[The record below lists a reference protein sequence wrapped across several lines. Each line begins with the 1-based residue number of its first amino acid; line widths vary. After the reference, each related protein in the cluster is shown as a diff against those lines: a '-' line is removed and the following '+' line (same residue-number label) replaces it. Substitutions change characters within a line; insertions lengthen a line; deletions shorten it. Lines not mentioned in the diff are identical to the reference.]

1 MELTNKEI
9 TVYLDDQ
16 QAKMFVLFQE
26 QYENIAL
33 MLKSKVFE
41 QKGATITLNFDTL
54 GKIKNIKRSDVLYD
68 ENTDFVNENPKSA

>member
-54 GKIKNIKRSDVLYD
+54 GKIKNIKRSDVLHD